1 MALFQVAFSFQD
13 TISALQEIGVFDFLL
28 PFLLIFS
35 IIFAALEKTKILG
48 EDKTNINV
56 IVSAIIGMLVLIQPG
71 IIQTINLFL
80 PRVSLIIVVV
90 LMGLLVIAVLA
101 GKKFEG
107 LKGGLLSFAVIIAL
121 IAVVLALVVP
131 DAGFS
136 GLNISSQDRAI
147 LLNIGVPLLVFFI
160 AIWLVTSK
168 PQGKDKP
175 SVFKKILDSIERG

>member
-1 MALFQVAFSFQD
+1 MVAEFTFAD
-13 TISALQEIGVFDFLL
+13 TVETLKEIGVFDFLL

-121 IAVVLALVVP
+121 IAVFLALITP
-131 DAGFS
+131 EQGFS

-147 LLNIGVPLLVFFI
+147 LLNIGVPLLVFFL

-168 PQGKDKP
+168 PKDKSEP
-175 SVFKKILDSIERG
+175 GGLKKIMKAIEEGV